1 MAGKI
6 QKRSQRQVSFADQRV
21 PRDAEGDV
29 TNLWVSRTAQHN
41 RTILVSSIL
50 VNFGPADDTKVLSGE
65 DSDAITEAQSAASRN
80 PNSRLKEAL
89 EALAERDTKIDQLN
103 RRTSQLAKEQQAL
116 LDDKSNLVSMLA
128 DADAANASAAQVK
141 KAYQDLQLRVKVIDQ
156 ENECLVSQLTSARRD
171 EEGLKET
178 LARLEATHK
187 QSVEASAV
195 ILAELNVEKKRCAAA
210 EATIKERRKQVE
222 ELSASLVECA
232 SAKEESCSEL
242 RAKIEA
248 TSRECEIH
256 KQTFHEVLLREES
269 HQSTIRVAEA
279 DRVEKKKIIARLQAE
294 LQQQNANISAQSS
307 SHAAELDTF
316 SNKLKSE
323 QARVAELQATV
334 AVTAAQLS
342 RARNEIKE
350 LQHAHHNTIISLEHQ
365 AALAEKERSHQN
377 SEAVRAANKLRAD
390 VQALQVNLQDARLRI
405 NEEKGVHAR
414 ELDAQLRENA
424 RIGAEVETLSSEN
437 KRLLDEC
444 ERERRLRAEQHEE
457 MERRKEEHQQLLA
470 CLEHGLTNVR
480 KEVTDRS
487 LQREAEIERKQSEK
501 MRDLEAALEQL
512 AEMRQDHREALER
525 ESRLRT
531 ELAEQ
536 LTVTR
541 SDKLALQQRYENLS
555 RPNDAV
561 KEEAERLRGQVQQH
575 AEDC

>member
-1 MAGKI
+1 
-6 QKRSQRQVSFADQRV
+6 
-21 PRDAEGDV
+21 
-29 TNLWVSRTAQHN
+29 
-41 RTILVSSIL
+41 
-50 VNFGPADDTKVLSGE
+50 
-65 DSDAITEAQSAASRN
+65 
-80 PNSRLKEAL
+80 
-89 EALAERDTKIDQLN
+89 
-103 RRTSQLAKEQQAL
+103 
-116 LDDKSNLVSMLA
+116 
-128 DADAANASAAQVK
+128 
-141 KAYQDLQLRVKVIDQ
+141 
-156 ENECLVSQLTSARRD
+156 
-171 EEGLKET
+171 
-178 LARLEATHK
+178 
-187 QSVEASAV
+187 
-195 ILAELNVEKKRCAAA
+195 
-210 EATIKERRKQVE
+210 
-222 ELSASLVECA
+222 
-232 SAKEESCSEL
+232 
-242 RAKIEA
+242 
-248 TSRECEIH
+248 
-256 KQTFHEVLLREES
+256 
-269 HQSTIRVAEA
+269 VAEA

-294 LQQQNANISAQSS
+294 LQQQNAHISAQSS

-323 QARVAELQATV
+323 QTRVAELQATV

-342 RARNEIKE
+342 SARNEIKE
-350 LQHAHHNTIISLEHQ
+350 LQHAHHNTIIGLEHQ

-377 SEAVRAANKLRAD
+377 SEAVRAADKLRAD
-390 VQALQVNLQDARLRI
+390 VQALQVNLQDARLRS
-405 NEEKGVHAR
+405 NEDEKGVHAR

-424 RIGAEVETLSSEN
+424 RIGAEVATLSSEN